1 MPGAVSIGEAAALYG
16 LAPST
21 VRWWE
26 RRGVL
31 NPPARDG
38 GKRRYGDPDLR
49 RIGVAY
55 LCCVVGAMPLDQAAV
70 VTSGKSTN
78 SAWQGTVGAQITQLE
93 QRIEEL
99 TAARDYL
106 RHLLSCTDDD
116 MAECPVLEGEL
127 SARTPRGRVAATDLV
142 TAART
147 ARSGGERHEG
157 ASARDVNPAAERP
170 ARDRNPG
177 LCPGCRGPLTRSPR
191 GRPRTYCSRACR
203 QRAYRGRQS
212 DRTSAP
218 A

>member
-31 NPPARDG
+31 NPPARHG
-38 GKRRYGDPDLR
+38 GKRRYGDPELR

-70 VTSGKSTN
+70 VTSGKSPHK
-78 SAWQGTVGAQITQLE
+78 AWQGTVGEQIALVE

-116 MAECPVLEGEL
+116 MAECPVLEAEL
-127 SARTPRGRVAATDLV
+127 SAHTPRGRVAAVDLV

-147 ARSGGERHEG
+147 ARGVEKRGAG
-157 ASARDVNPAAERP
+157 ASARDEIPAAERP
-170 ARDRNPG
+170 VSDENPVV
-177 LCPGCRGPLTRSPR
+177 CPGCRGPLARSAR
-191 GRPRTYCSRACR
+191 GRPRTYCSPACR
-203 QRAYRGRQS
+203 QRAYRARHSG
-212 DRTSAP
+212 RTSAP
-218 A
+218 G